1 MVIAL
6 PPELEIL
13 VQSQVENGNYESAID
28 VLFAGM
34 NLLVQQ
40 QEAVGD
46 EVSQAELRREVLIG
60 WEASQRSEVVD
71 GPTAMNQILEDLRS
85 RYGTGQPVVS

>member
-13 VQSQVENGNYESAID
+13 VQNQVENGNYENAID
-28 VLFAGM
+28 ALFAGM

-46 EVSQAELRREVLIG
+46 ERSQIELRREVLIG
-60 WEASQRSEVVD
+60 WEASQRGEVVD

-85 RYGTGQPVVS
+85 RYGARQA

>member
-13 VQSQVENGNYESAID
+13 VQNQVENGNYENAID
-28 VLFAGM
+28 ALFAGM
-34 NLLVQQ
+34 NLLVKQ
-40 QEAVGD
+40 QEFVGD
-46 EVSQAELRREVLIG
+46 EISQSELRREVMMG
-60 WEASQRSEVVD
+60 WEASQRGDLVD

-85 RYGTGQPVVS
+85 RCGAGQA

>member
-13 VQSQVENGNYESAID
+13 VQNQVENGNYENAID
-28 VLFAGM
+28 ALFADM
-34 NLLVQQ
+34 NLLVKQ
-40 QEAVGD
+40 QEFVGD
-46 EVSQAELRREVLIG
+46 EISQSELRREVMMG
-60 WEASQRSEVVD
+60 WESSQRGELVD

-85 RYGTGQPVVS
+85 RCVAGQA

>member
-13 VQSQVENGNYESAID
+13 VQNQVENGNYENAID
-28 VLFAGM
+28 ALFAGM

-40 QEAVGD
+40 QESVGD
-46 EVSQAELRREVLIG
+46 ERSQIELRREVLIG
-60 WEASQRSEVVD
+60 WEASQRGEVVD

-85 RYGTGQPVVS
+85 RCGAGQA

>member
-13 VQSQVENGNYESAID
+13 VQNQVENGNYENAINA
-28 VLFAGM
+28 LFAGM

-46 EVSQAELRREVLIG
+46 ERSQIELRREVLIG
-60 WEASQRSEVVD
+60 WEASQRGEVVD

-85 RYGTGQPVVS
+85 RYATRRA

>member
-13 VQSQVENGNYESAID
+13 VQNQVENGNYENAID
-28 VLFAGM
+28 ALFAGM

-46 EVSQAELRREVLIG
+46 ERSQIELRREVLIG
-60 WEASQRSEVVD
+60 WEASQRGEVVD
-71 GPTAMNQILEDLRS
+71 SPTAMNQILEDLRS
-85 RYGTGQPVVS
+85 RYGARQA

>member
-6 PPELEIL
+6 PPELETL

-60 WEASQRSEVVD
+60 WEASQRGEVVD

-85 RYGTGQPVVS
+85 RYGAGQA

>member
-6 PPELEIL
+6 PPELETL

-34 NLLVQQ
+34 NLLVRQ

-60 WEASQRSEVVD
+60 WEASQRGEVVD

-85 RYGTGQPVVS
+85 RYGAGQP

>member
-6 PPELEIL
+6 PSELEIL
-13 VQSQVENGNYESAID
+13 VQNQVENGNYENAID
-28 VLFAGM
+28 ALFAGM

-46 EVSQAELRREVLIG
+46 ERSQIELRREVLIG
-60 WEASQRSEVVD
+60 WEASQRGEVVD

-85 RYGTGQPVVS
+85 RYGARQA

>member
-13 VQSQVENGNYESAID
+13 VQNQVENGNYENAID
-28 VLFAGM
+28 ALFACM
-34 NLLVQQ
+34 NLLVKQ
-40 QEAVGD
+40 QEFVGD
-46 EVSQAELRREVLIG
+46 EISQSELRSEVMMG
-60 WEASQRSEVVD
+60 WEASQRGELVD

-85 RYGTGQPVVS
+85 RYGARQA

>member
-13 VQSQVENGNYESAID
+13 VQNQVENGNYENVID
-28 VLFAGM
+28 ALFADM

-46 EVSQAELRREVLIG
+46 ERSQIELRRKVLIG
-60 WEASQRSEVVD
+60 WEASQRGEVVD

-85 RYGTGQPVVS
+85 RYGARQA

>member
-13 VQSQVENGNYESAID
+13 VQNQVENGNYENAID
-28 VLFAGM
+28 ALFAGM

-46 EVSQAELRREVLIG
+46 ERSQIELRREVLIG
-60 WEASQRSEVVD
+60 WEASQRGEVVD
-71 GPTAMNQILEDLRS
+71 SPTAMNQILEDLRS
-85 RYGTGQPVVS
+85 RYGARRA

>member
-13 VQSQVENGNYESAID
+13 VQNQVENGNYENAID
-28 VLFAGM
+28 ALFAGM
-34 NLLVQQ
+34 NLLVKQ
-40 QEAVGD
+40 QEFVGD
-46 EVSQAELRREVLIG
+46 EISQSELRREVMMG
-60 WEASQRSEVVD
+60 WEASQRGELVD

-85 RYGTGQPVVS
+85 RCGAGQA

>member
-13 VQSQVENGNYESAID
+13 VQSQVENGNYENAID
-28 VLFAGM
+28 ALFAGM

-40 QEAVGD
+40 QEFVGD
-46 EVSQAELRREVLIG
+46 EISQSELRREVMIG
-60 WEASQRSEVVD
+60 WEASQRGEVVD

-85 RYGTGQPVVS
+85 RYGAGQA

>member
-13 VQSQVENGNYESAID
+13 VQNQVENGNYENAID
-28 VLFAGM
+28 ALFAGM

-46 EVSQAELRREVLIG
+46 ERSQIELRREVLIG
-60 WEASQRSEVVD
+60 WEASQCGEVVD

-85 RYGTGQPVVS
+85 RYGARRA

>member
-13 VQSQVENGNYESAID
+13 VQNQVENGNYENAID
-28 VLFAGM
+28 ALFADM

-46 EVSQAELRREVLIG
+46 ERSQIELRREVLIG
-60 WEASQRSEVVD
+60 WEASQRGEVVD

-85 RYGTGQPVVS
+85 RYGARQA

>member
-13 VQSQVENGNYESAID
+13 VQNQVENGNCENAID
-28 VLFAGM
+28 ALFADM

-46 EVSQAELRREVLIG
+46 ERSQIELRREVPIG
-60 WEASQRSEVVD
+60 WEASQRGEVVD

-85 RYGTGQPVVS
+85 RYGARQA

>member
-6 PPELEIL
+6 PPELEL
-13 VQSQVENGNYESAID
+13 LLQNQVENGNYENAID
-28 VLFAGM
+28 ALLAGM

-40 QEAVGD
+40 QEFGGD
-46 EVSQAELRREVLIG
+46 EISQSELRREVMMG
-60 WEASQRSEVVD
+60 WEASQRGDVVD

-85 RYGTGQPVVS
+85 RYGTGQA

>member
-13 VQSQVENGNYESAID
+13 VQNQVENGNYENAINA
-28 VLFAGM
+28 LFAGM

-46 EVSQAELRREVLIG
+46 ERSRIELRREVLIG
-60 WEASQRSEVVD
+60 WEASQRGEVVD

-85 RYGTGQPVVS
+85 RYATRRA

>member
-13 VQSQVENGNYESAID
+13 VQNQVENGNYENAID
-28 VLFAGM
+28 ALFAGM

-46 EVSQAELRREVLIG
+46 ERSQIELRREVLIG
-60 WEASQRSEVVD
+60 WEASQRGEVVD
-71 GPTAMNQILEDLRS
+71 GLTPMNQILEDLRS
-85 RYGTGQPVVS
+85 RYGARQA

>member
-13 VQSQVENGNYESAID
+13 VQNQVENENYENAID
-28 VLFAGM
+28 ALFAGM
-34 NLLVQQ
+34 NVLVQQ

-46 EVSQAELRREVLIG
+46 ERSQIELRREVLIG
-60 WEASQRSEVVD
+60 WEASQRGEVVD

-85 RYGTGQPVVS
+85 RYGARQA

>member
-13 VQSQVENGNYESAID
+13 VQNQVENGNYENAID
-28 VLFAGM
+28 ALFAGM

-46 EVSQAELRREVLIG
+46 ERSQIELRREVLIG
-60 WEASQRSEVVD
+60 WEASQRGEVVD

-85 RYGTGQPVVS
+85 RYGAGQA

>member
-13 VQSQVENGNYESAID
+13 VQNQVENGNYENAID
-28 VLFAGM
+28 ALFAGM

-46 EVSQAELRREVLIG
+46 ERSQIELRREVLIG
-60 WEASQRSEVVD
+60 WEASQRGEVVD

-85 RYGTGQPVVS
+85 RYAARRA

>member
-13 VQSQVENGNYESAID
+13 VQNQVENGNYENAID
-28 VLFAGM
+28 ALFAGM

-40 QEAVGD
+40 QETVGD
-46 EVSQAELRREVLIG
+46 ERSQIELRREVLIG
-60 WEASQRSEVVD
+60 WEASQRGEVVD

-85 RYGTGQPVVS
+85 RYGARQA

>member
-6 PPELEIL
+6 PPELELL
-13 VQSQVENGNYESAID
+13 VQNQVENGNYENAID
-28 VLFAGM
+28 ALFAGM

-40 QEAVGD
+40 QEFVGD
-46 EVSQAELRREVLIG
+46 EISQSELRHEVMIG
-60 WEASQRSEVVD
+60 WEASQRGEVVD

-85 RYGTGQPVVS
+85 RYGAGQA

>member
-1 MVIAL
+1 MVIAS

-13 VQSQVENGNYESAID
+13 VQNQVENGNYENAID
-28 VLFAGM
+28 ALFAGM

-46 EVSQAELRREVLIG
+46 ERSQIELRREVLIG
-60 WEASQRSEVVD
+60 WEATQRGEVVD

-85 RYGTGQPVVS
+85 RYGARRA

>member
-1 MVIAL
+1 
-6 PPELEIL
+6 
-13 VQSQVENGNYESAID
+13 
-28 VLFAGM
+28 M

-46 EVSQAELRREVLIG
+46 ERSQIELRREVLIG
-60 WEASQRSEVVD
+60 WEASQRGEVVD

-85 RYGTGQPVVS
+85 RYGAKQA

>member
-13 VQSQVENGNYESAID
+13 VQNQVENGNYENAID
-28 VLFAGM
+28 ALFAGM

-46 EVSQAELRREVLIG
+46 ERSQIELRREVLIG
-60 WEASQRSEVVD
+60 WEASQRGEVMD

-85 RYGTGQPVVS
+85 RYGAGQA

>member
-13 VQSQVENGNYESAID
+13 VQNQVENGNYENAID
-28 VLFAGM
+28 ALFAGM

-40 QEAVGD
+40 QEAMGD
-46 EVSQAELRREVLIG
+46 ERSQIELRREVVIG
-60 WEASQRSEVVD
+60 WEASQRGEVVD

-85 RYGTGQPVVS
+85 RYGARQA

>member
-1 MVIAL
+1 MVIGL
-6 PPELEIL
+6 PPELETL

-46 EVSQAELRREVLIG
+46 EVSQAKLRQEVLIG
-60 WEASQRSEVVD
+60 WEASQRGEVVD

-85 RYGTGQPVVS
+85 RYAAGQPIVC